1 MDDCVKQD
9 AVNKNSS
16 KSPSSEAKRSVKK
29 SSLSKGARKTEEF
42 KKAYRQFYDDVKISD
57 REDW

>member
-9 AVNKNSS
+9 VVDKNSS
-16 KSPSSEAKRSVKK
+16 KSPTQDKKRSVKK
-29 SSLSKGARKTEEF
+29 PLLSKGARKTEEF
-42 KKAYRQFYDDVKISD
+42 KKNYRQFYDDVKISD